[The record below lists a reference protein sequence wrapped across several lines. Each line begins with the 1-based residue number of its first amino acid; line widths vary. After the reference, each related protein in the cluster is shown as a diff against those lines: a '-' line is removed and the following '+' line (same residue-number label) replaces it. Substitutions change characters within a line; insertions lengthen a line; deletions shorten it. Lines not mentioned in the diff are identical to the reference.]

1 MVDTIL
7 PLKIDKAVVTK
18 RGKTLVGP
26 VTFEISDQNFTTIIG
41 PNGSGKTTLL
51 KMMHGLERP
60 RQGTVVWNCDVET
73 ARLHQAYVFQTP
85 ILLRRSVIENMV
97 YPLRLKGLS
106 HQEAINEGKEWLEQ
120 INLESNADLSAKLL
134 SGGEKQK
141 LAIARALAPKPEVVF
156 LDEPTT
162 NLDGTSTREIE
173 TLLKQAVQTGTKIV
187 MTTHDMGQA
196 KRLSNE
202 ILFMYRGKIHEASS
216 TSHFFNTPKT
226 REAKAFLEGDIL
238 E

>member
-1 MVDTIL
+1 MVETIL
-7 PLKIDKAVVTK
+7 PLKVENAHISK
-18 RGKTLVGP
+18 RGKTIIGP
-26 VTFEISDQNFTTIIG
+26 VTFDITKQGFTTIIG

-60 RQGTVVWNCDVET
+60 KEGTLNWNCDLEL

-85 ILLRRSVIENMV
+85 ILLRRSVIENMI
-97 YPLRLKGLS
+97 YPLRLKGMK
-106 HQEAINEGKEWLEQ
+106 HQQTFAKAKEWLEQ
-120 INLESNADLSAKLL
+120 INLLEASDLSAKIL

-141 LAIARALAPKPEVVF
+141 LAIARALATNPEVVF

-173 TLLKQAVQTGTKIV
+173 TLLKKAIQTKTKII

-196 KRLSNE
+196 KRLSDE
-202 ILFMYRGKIHEASS
+202 VMFVYRGKIHEFSAASS
-216 TSHFFNTPKT
+216 FFNKPDSV
-226 REAKAFLEGDIL
+226 EARAFLEGDIL